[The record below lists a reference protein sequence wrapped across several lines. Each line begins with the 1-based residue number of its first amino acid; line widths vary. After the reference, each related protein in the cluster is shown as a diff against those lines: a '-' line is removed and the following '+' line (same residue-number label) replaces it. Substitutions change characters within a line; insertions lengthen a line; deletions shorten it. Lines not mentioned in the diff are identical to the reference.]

1 MLPAHPQMTGDLIIT
16 LSDYERRETCPRA
29 AKRFDGFRDR
39 RPPWQVRTHI
49 QARIS
54 TLQCWLIC
62 MHAHAGACTHTR
74 THARTQ
80 GGTKGR
86 WRPGSLRVPSKSQN
100 HTCTCPV
107 HPYANVRVHVL
118 IFRHVEYRGLHSYGL
133 YSYGSIWLWPGWA
146 GSDSR

>member
-62 MHAHAGACTHTR
+62 MHAHAGACTHIQTHARTNDSWRPARPPARTHTRTHTR
-74 THARTQ
+74 THARTHTGRDQ
-80 GGTKGR
+80 GQVEAWKPSSSFQVTEPHLHLP
-86 WRPGSLRVPSKSQN
+86 RPPGCDRARACADFQ
-100 HTCTCPV
+100 TC
-107 HPYANVRVHVL
+107 
-118 IFRHVEYRGLHSYGL
+118 
-133 YSYGSIWLWPGWA
+133 
-146 GSDSR
+146 